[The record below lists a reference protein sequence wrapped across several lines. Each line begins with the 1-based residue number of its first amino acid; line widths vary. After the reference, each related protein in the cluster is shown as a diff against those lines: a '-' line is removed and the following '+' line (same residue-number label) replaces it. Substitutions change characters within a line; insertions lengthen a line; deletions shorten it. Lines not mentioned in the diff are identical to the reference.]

1 MKVKDYNGQTLV
13 WLMKWMGKKNRK
25 PLILKEAIPT
35 PPPHRPPYGG
45 LAQNFGEFSLE
56 VASYE

>member
-1 MKVKDYNGQTLV
+1 MMVKDYNGQTLV
-13 WLMKWMGKKNRK
+13 WLVKMMDKKNRK
-25 PLILKEAIPT
+25 PLILKGAIP
-35 PPPHRPPYGG
+35 PPPPYRPPYGG